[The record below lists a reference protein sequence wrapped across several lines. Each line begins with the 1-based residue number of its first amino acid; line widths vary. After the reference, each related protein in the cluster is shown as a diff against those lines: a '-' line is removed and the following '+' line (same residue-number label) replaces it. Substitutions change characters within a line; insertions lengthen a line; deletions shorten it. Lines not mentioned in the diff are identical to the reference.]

1 MATANEILF
10 FGDTHGGFDHCLA
23 IVEQYRPQAVVFLGD
38 LESQQPL
45 HIELEHV
52 LKLTQVWWI
61 HGNHDT
67 DSERVYDN
75 LFASELADRNL
86 SGRVVEVAGRR
97 IAGLGGVFR
106 GKIWLP
112 HHECWNYFSAQE
124 FFENSHPR
132 SHWRDGISL
141 KQRSSIFP
149 EEYMQLRTQKSDI
162 LVSHEAPSCN
172 KYGFAAIDR
181 LARQLGAQKVFHGH
195 HHDVYDYSEHFE
207 RMRFDAYA
215 VGYRGVTNLDGVCIR
230 SGDMDGLYGDRVA
243 TKCSY

>member
-1 MATANEILF
+1 M
-10 FGDTHGGFDHCLA
+10 
-23 IVEQYRPQAVVFLGD
+23 FLGD
-38 LESQQPL
+38 LEAQQPL
-45 HIELEHV
+45 HIELEQV

-67 DSERVYDN
+67 DSELVYDN

-112 HHECWNYFSAQE
+112 HHECWNYFSTQE
-124 FFENSHPR
+124 FFECSNPR
-132 SHWRDGISL
+132 SHWREGISL

-181 LARQLGAQKVFHGH
+181 LARQLGAQAVFHGH
-195 HHDVYDYSEHFE
+195 HHDVYDYREHFE
-207 RMRFDAYA
+207 RMRFAAYA
-215 VGYRGVTNLDGVCIR
+215 VGYRGVTNLEGVCIR
-230 SGDMDGLYGDRVA
+230 SGDMDGQYGDRVA
-243 TKCSY
+243 AKCS